1 MKALPDIQG
10 ILFPCSSAYH
20 VLLTSRRLSKSCQIY
35 EQKQRDGARNAV
47 PSISDAALSILST
60 SGCSYAALLV
70 TCSPFLDTVAR
81 FLRNQQNSIF
91 SCNSLEI
98 FPSRRPYTFFEAFW
112 RILRACSCC
121 AQFASLPCCGRDNI
135 LSPALD
141 RMLST
146 PLLRSMGNI
155 SAAPPHRQTPSH
167 ILRISLYFLQ
177 GLCSSPSFGFL

>member
-1 MKALPDIQG
+1 MVFCRQDVDNVVDKQKRGTAHD
-10 ILFPCSSAYH
+10 
-20 VLLTSRRLSKSCQIY
+20 TLSL
-35 EQKQRDGARNAV
+35 
-47 PSISDAALSILST
+47 ISYAALSILST

-70 TCSPFLDTVAR
+70 TCSPFLDTVSR
-81 FLRNQQNSIF
+81 FLRNQQSSIF
-91 SCNSLEI
+91 SRNSLEV

-112 RILRACSCC
+112 HILRACSCC